1 MYWDVVEVKPLEALG
16 LFVRFTDGLTGQV
29 RFMPEHLSGVFEPLK
44 DPAYFRQVYVD
55 HGAVAWP
62 GQIDLAPDAMYQEI
76 KANGV
81 WVLA

>member
-16 LFVRFTDGLTGQV
+16 LFVRFTDGLTGEV
-29 RFMPEHLSGVFEPLK
+29 RFKPEHLSGVFEPLK
-44 DPAYFRQVYVD
+44 DPAYFKQVYVD

-76 KANGV
+76 KAKGV

>member
-1 MYWDVVEVKPLEALG
+1 MYWDVVEVKPIEELG
-16 LFVRFTDGLTGQV
+16 LFVRFTDGLTGEV
-29 RFMPEHLSGVFEPLK
+29 RFKPEHLSGVFEPLK
-44 DPAYFRQVYVD
+44 DPAYFKQVYVD

-76 KANGV
+76 KAKGV

>member
-16 LFVRFTDGLTGQV
+16 LFVRFIDGLTGEV
-29 RFMPEHLSGVFEPLK
+29 HFKPEHLSGVFEPLK
-44 DPAYFRQVYVD
+44 DPAYFKQVYVD

-62 GQIDLAPDAMYQEI
+62 GQIDLAPDAMYQEL
-76 KANGV
+76 KAKGV

>member
-1 MYWDVVEVKPLEALG
+1 MYWDVVDVKPLEALG
-16 LFVRFTDGLTGQV
+16 LFVRFTDGLTGEV
-29 RFMPEHLSGVFEPLK
+29 RFKPEHLSGVFEPLK
-44 DPAYFRQVYVD
+44 DPAYFKQVYVD

>member
-1 MYWDVVEVKPLEALG
+1 MYWDVVEVKPIEALG
-16 LFVRFTDGLTGQV
+16 LFVRFTDGLTGEV
-29 RFMPEHLSGVFEPLK
+29 RFKPEHLSGVFEPLK
-44 DPAYFRQVYVD
+44 DPAYFKQVYVD

>member
-16 LFVRFTDGLTGQV
+16 LFVRFTDGVAGEV
-29 RFMPEHLSGVFEPLK
+29 RFNPEHLSGVFEPLK
-44 DPAYFRQVYVD
+44 DPVYFKQVYID

-62 GQIDLAPDAMYQEI
+62 GQIDLAPDAMYKEI